1 MNVHRIAL
9 IKLIFYFKNKFKP
22 KEYRKMQSGVIR
34 PLASMLPRKLFNQEH
49 EAFRDTVRKFYE
61 KEVAPHTEKFESQRH
76 VDRHL
81 WNQAGEL
88 GLLCCTM
95 PEEYGGSGVDRL
107 YSMILIE
114 EQAYAMDSA
123 TGFSLHSDIVANYIL
138 NFGNENQKLYW
149 LPRMATGEC
158 VTAIAMTEPGTGSD
172 LQAVRTT
179 AELDGDEY
187 IINGSKIFIT
197 NGFLCDMVIV
207 VCKTGD
213 SEKGSANLSLIM
225 VEADRVGFS
234 KGKPLNKVG
243 MKGQD
248 TCELF
253 FQDVRVPK
261 TNLLGVEGMGFIML
275 MKELAWERML
285 VAIISQSGAEAAFAH
300 TVAYTKERKAFGKS
314 ISHFQNTRFKL
325 AELRT
330 EIDFCRAY
338 LDRCMELQLDQQLS
352 IEAAAAA
359 KYKISDMYSKVVD
372 ECLQLHGG
380 YGYMLEYPIARAYLD
395 NRANRIYAGTNEI
408 MKELISRGL

>member
-1 MNVHRIAL
+1 
-9 IKLIFYFKNKFKP
+9 
-22 KEYRKMQSGVIR
+22 MQSGAIR
-34 PLASMLPRKLFNQEH
+34 PLNNMLPRNLFNAEH
-49 EAFRDTVRKFYE
+49 EAFRETVRKFYA
-61 KEVAPHTEKFESQRH
+61 KEVVPNIEKYEQQQH
-76 VDRHL
+76 VDREL
-81 WNQAGEL
+81 WNKAGAM
-88 GLLCCTM
+88 GLLCATM
-95 PEEYGGSGVDRL
+95 PEAYGGSGVDRL

-114 EQAYAMDSA
+114 EQAYAMDSS
-123 TGFSLHSDIVANYIL
+123 TGFSLHSDIVANYIN
-138 NFGNENQKLYW
+138 NFGSEAQKHYW
-149 LPRMATGEC
+149 LTRMASGET

-179 AELDGDEY
+179 AVLDGDDY

-197 NGFLCDMVIV
+197 NGYLCDMAVV

-213 SEKGSANLSLIM
+213 TDKGSANLSLII
-225 VEADRVGFS
+225 VEADRMGFS
-234 KGKPLNKVG
+234 KGKPLNKIG

-253 FQDVRVPK
+253 FDHVRVPK
-261 TNLLGVEGMGFIML
+261 ENLLGTEGMGFMML

-285 VAIISQSGAEAAFAH
+285 VAIICQAGAEAALAH
-300 TVAYTKERKAFGKS
+300 TVQYTKERKAFGKTVS
-314 ISHFQNTRFKL
+314 SFQNTRFKL

-338 LDRCMELQLDQQLS
+338 LDRCMQLQLEESLGID
-352 IEAAAAA
+352 AAAAA
-359 KYKISDMYSKVVD
+359 KYKISEMFSKVVD

-408 MKELISRGL
+408 MKELISRSL

>member
-1 MNVHRIAL
+1 
-9 IKLIFYFKNKFKP
+9 
-22 KEYRKMQSGVIR
+22 MQSGAIR
-34 PLASMLPRKLFNQEH
+34 PLHNMLPRNLFNAEH
-49 EAFRDTVRKFYE
+49 EAFRETVRKFYA
-61 KEVAPHTEKFESQRH
+61 KEVVPNIEKYEQQQH
-76 VDRHL
+76 VDREL
-81 WNQAGEL
+81 WNKAGAM
-88 GLLCCTM
+88 GLLCATM
-95 PEEYGGSGVDRL
+95 PEAYGGSGVDRL

-114 EQAYAMDSA
+114 EQAYAMDSS
-123 TGFSLHSDIVANYIL
+123 TGFSLHSDIVANYIN
-138 NFGNENQKLYW
+138 NFGSEAQKHYW
-149 LPRMATGEC
+149 LTRMASGET

-179 AELDGDEY
+179 AVLDGDDY

-197 NGFLCDMVIV
+197 NGYLCDMAIV

-213 SEKGSANLSLIM
+213 SEKGSANLSLII
-225 VEADRVGFS
+225 VEANRAGFS
-234 KGKPLNKVG
+234 KGKPLNKIG

-253 FQDVRVPK
+253 FDHVRVPK
-261 TNLLGVEGMGFIML
+261 ENLLGMEGMGFMML

-285 VAIISQSGAEAAFAH
+285 VAIICQAGAEAALAH
-300 TVAYTKERKAFGKS
+300 TVQYTKERKAFGKTVS
-314 ISHFQNTRFKL
+314 SFQNTRFKL

-338 LDRCMELQLDQQLS
+338 LDCCMQLQLEESLGID
-352 IEAAAAA
+352 AAAAA
-359 KYKISDMYSKVVD
+359 KYKISEMFSKVVD

-408 MKELISRGL
+408 MKELISRSL

>member
-1 MNVHRIAL
+1 
-9 IKLIFYFKNKFKP
+9 
-22 KEYRKMQSGVIR
+22 MQSGAIR
-34 PLASMLPRKLFNQEH
+34 PLNNMLPRNLFNTEH
-49 EAFRDTVRKFYE
+49 EAFRETVRKFYA
-61 KEVAPHTEKFESQRH
+61 KEVVPNIEKYEQQQH
-76 VDRHL
+76 VDREL
-81 WNQAGEL
+81 WNKAGTM
-88 GLLCCTM
+88 GLLCATM
-95 PEEYGGSGVDRL
+95 PEAYGGSGVDRL

-114 EQAYAMDSA
+114 EQAYAMDSS
-123 TGFSLHSDIVANYIL
+123 TGFSLHSDIVANYIN
-138 NFGNENQKLYW
+138 NFGNEAQKHYW
-149 LPRMATGEC
+149 LTRMASGET

-179 AELDGDEY
+179 AVLDGDDY

-197 NGFLCDMVIV
+197 NGYLCDMAVV

-213 SEKGSANLSLIM
+213 TDKGSANLSLII

-234 KGKPLNKVG
+234 KGKPLNKIG

-253 FQDVRVPK
+253 FDHVRVPK
-261 TNLLGVEGMGFIML
+261 ENLLGMEGMGFMML

-285 VAIISQSGAEAAFAH
+285 VAIICQAGAEAALAH
-300 TVAYTKERKAFGKS
+300 TVQYTKERKAFGKTVS
-314 ISHFQNTRFKL
+314 SFQNTRFKL

-338 LDRCMELQLDQQLS
+338 LDRCMQLQLEESLGID
-352 IEAAAAA
+352 AAAAA
-359 KYKISDMYSKVVD
+359 KYKISETFSKVVD

-408 MKELISRGL
+408 MKELISRSL

>member
-1 MNVHRIAL
+1 
-9 IKLIFYFKNKFKP
+9 
-22 KEYRKMQSGVIR
+22 MQSGAIR
-34 PLASMLPRKLFNQEH
+34 PLNNMLPRNLFNAEH
-49 EAFRDTVRKFYE
+49 EAFRETVRKFYA
-61 KEVAPHTEKFESQRH
+61 KEVVPNIEKYEQQQH
-76 VDRHL
+76 VDREL
-81 WNQAGEL
+81 WNKAGAM
-88 GLLCCTM
+88 GLLCATM
-95 PEEYGGSGVDRL
+95 PEAYGGSGVDRL

-114 EQAYAMDSA
+114 EQAYAMDSS
-123 TGFSLHSDIVANYIL
+123 TGFSLHSDIVANYIN
-138 NFGNENQKLYW
+138 NFGSEAQKHYW
-149 LPRMATGEC
+149 LTRMASGET

-179 AELDGDEY
+179 AVLDGDDY

-197 NGFLCDMVIV
+197 NGYLCDMAIV

-213 SEKGSANLSLIM
+213 SEKGSANLSLII
-225 VEADRVGFS
+225 VEADRAGFS
-234 KGKPLNKVG
+234 KGKPLNKIG

-253 FQDVRVPK
+253 FDHVRVPK
-261 TNLLGVEGMGFIML
+261 ENLLGMEGMGFMML

-285 VAIISQSGAEAAFAH
+285 VAIICQAGAEAALAH
-300 TVAYTKERKAFGKS
+300 TVQYTKARKAFGKTVS
-314 ISHFQNTRFKL
+314 SFQNTRFKL

-338 LDRCMELQLDQQLS
+338 LDRCMQLQLEESLGID
-352 IEAAAAA
+352 AAAAA
-359 KYKISDMYSKVVD
+359 KYKISEMFSKVVD

-408 MKELISRGL
+408 MKELISRSL

>member
-1 MNVHRIAL
+1 
-9 IKLIFYFKNKFKP
+9 
-22 KEYRKMQSGVIR
+22 MQSGAIR
-34 PLASMLPRKLFNQEH
+34 PLNNMLPRNLFNAEH
-49 EAFRDTVRKFYE
+49 EAFQETVRKFYA
-61 KEVAPHTEKFESQRH
+61 KEVVPNIEKYEQQQH
-76 VDRHL
+76 VDREL
-81 WNQAGEL
+81 WNKAGTM
-88 GLLCCTM
+88 GLLCATM
-95 PEEYGGSGVDRL
+95 PEAYGGSGVDRL

-114 EQAYAMDSA
+114 EQAYAMDSS
-123 TGFSLHSDIVANYIL
+123 TGFSLHSDIVANYIN
-138 NFGNENQKLYW
+138 NFGNEAQKHYW
-149 LPRMATGEC
+149 LTRMASGET

-179 AELDGDEY
+179 AVLDGDDY

-197 NGFLCDMVIV
+197 NGYLCDMAVV

-213 SEKGSANLSLIM
+213 TDKGSANLSLII
-225 VEADRVGFS
+225 VEANRAGFS
-234 KGKPLNKVG
+234 KGKPLNKIG

-253 FQDVRVPK
+253 FDHVRVPK
-261 TNLLGVEGMGFIML
+261 ENLLGMEGMGFMML

-285 VAIISQSGAEAAFAH
+285 VAIICQAGAEAALAH
-300 TVAYTKERKAFGKS
+300 TVQYTKERKAFGKTVS
-314 ISHFQNTRFKL
+314 SFQNTRFKL

-338 LDRCMELQLDQQLS
+338 LDRCMQLQLEESLGID
-352 IEAAAAA
+352 AAAAA
-359 KYKISDMYSKVVD
+359 KYKISEMFSKVVD

-408 MKELISRGL
+408 MTELISRSL